1 MSAKG
6 TGISPGDFFQGR
18 LFPVSLQ
25 ENTFLLGGLFHVD
38 CLDLMEPAGLRK
50 VLENLAAVTG
60 MAMAL
65 VDERGRLLG
74 GKNNLPLC
82 SLINGTHEG
91 RLACEAFRIGLAQ
104 AALGSGR
111 VEKQV
116 CHAGLVYLAAPVAV
130 TDNAAVVLLGGNV
143 ALRPP
148 AEEALVRLARETGL
162 DLGKLQAAAGVIPV
176 WPEERL
182 RAAMALVQT
191 ATDTVGRLL
200 YARQELQRKVEELT
214 ALFEFTRKV
223 SGSLQVTE
231 VARQALEAVLGLTGA
246 TSGSVVMLNEV
257 MPGVTVG
264 ETAATLAS
272 CNEFR
277 VVPAGE
283 IVAVV
288 EREAR
293 AAHFDS
299 RPEGRTPEERRP
311 AVAIPLTVGG
321 KVTGVLTIAGRPEGA
336 RFTKDETVFLTTLG
350 TSLGLALENARLF
363 RQLQARATMLE
374 RLIEVGQVVSSS
386 LDVDLVL
393 ESALANVRDVL
404 GAQWC
409 ALRLLDEETGEL
421 VLKASLGMSA
431 ELQARAGRIR
441 PDDTLLGKVLQTGEP
456 VVIGDLTAGG
466 IGPHMP
472 YYAAEM
478 QAVAVVPVKVGGKI
492 LGTLKVYSPVPR
504 RWSEEEVGYLAIIA
518 SQTGLALE
526 NARLYSSLQEYY
538 SSTVQALAAALDAK
552 DVYTRGHSVRVAK
565 WARACARMLGLGA
578 GEQEQV
584 YLAGL
589 LHDLGKIGVRE
600 SILLKPGPL
609 TAEERKEM
617 QSHPGVGARI
627 LEPAKFPDAV
637 IAAVRHHHE
646 DYDGGGYPDGLA
658 GEEIPLLARII
669 RVADTYDAMMSARP
683 YRQALTPR
691 QAREELRRW
700 AGRQFDPRV
709 VEAFLQLPGK
719 EIEDIAGVEDCGNA
733 TGGGDGSHVLPG
745 WRSRM

>member
-1 MSAKG
+1 M
-6 TGISPGDFFQGR
+6 
-18 LFPVSLQ
+18 
-25 ENTFLLGGLFHVD
+25 D

-116 CHAGLVYLAAPVAV
+116 CHAGLVYLAAPVAI

-148 AEEALVRLARETGL
+148 AEEALARLARETGL
-162 DLGKLQAAAGVIPV
+162 DLGKLQAAAGVVPV

-200 YARQELQRKVEELT
+200 YARQELQRRVEELT

-283 IVAVV
+283 IVAAV

-350 TSLGLALENARLF
+350 TSL
-363 RQLQARATMLE
+363 
-374 RLIEVGQVVSSS
+374 
-386 LDVDLVL
+386 
-393 ESALANVRDVL
+393 
-404 GAQWC
+404 
-409 ALRLLDEETGEL
+409 
-421 VLKASLGMSA
+421 
-431 ELQARAGRIR
+431 
-441 PDDTLLGKVLQTGEP
+441 
-456 VVIGDLTAGG
+456 
-466 IGPHMP
+466 
-472 YYAAEM
+472 
-478 QAVAVVPVKVGGKI
+478 
-492 LGTLKVYSPVPR
+492 
-504 RWSEEEVGYLAIIA
+504 
-518 SQTGLALE
+518 GLALE